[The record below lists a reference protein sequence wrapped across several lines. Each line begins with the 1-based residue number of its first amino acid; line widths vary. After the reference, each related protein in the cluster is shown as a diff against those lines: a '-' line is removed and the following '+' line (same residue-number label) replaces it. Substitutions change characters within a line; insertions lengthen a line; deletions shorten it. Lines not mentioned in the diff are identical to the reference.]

1 MRSLDTTV
9 AIDHLRGQAAA
20 RQLLDRLLEDRVRIL
35 VSEVLRFEILAGLRP
50 GESERTE
57 RLFAGLDVVPV
68 TEQVSRAA
76 ADLARRY
83 RSSHSGIDAADYL
96 IAATAT
102 LFDAPLLTTNVRHF
116 PMFEGLEP
124 PY

>member
-1 MRSLDTTV
+1 MRTLDTTV
-9 AIDHLRGQAAA
+9 AIDHLRDHAPA
-20 RQLLDRLLEDRVRIL
+20 RQLLDRLLADRVRI
-35 VSEVLRFEILAGLRP
+35 VASEVVRFEILAGLRP

-57 RLFAGLDVVPV
+57 RLFAGLDILPV
-68 TEQVSRAA
+68 TEEISRAA
-76 ADLARRY
+76 AELARRH
-83 RSSHSGIDAADYL
+83 RSSHSGIDAVDYL

-116 PMFEGLEP
+116 PMFEGLQP